1 MNKISEEERQRI
13 LESSPVGTFAL
24 MAAVVGSMV
33 IGWLFL
39 YFGVF
44 IPRGIIN

>member
-1 MNKISEEERQRI
+1 MNEKERQHI

-24 MAAVVGSMV
+24 LAAVIGSMV
-33 IGWLFL
+33 IAWLFL

-44 IPRGIIN
+44 IPRGIVN

>member
-1 MNKISEEERQRI
+1 MNEEERLRI
-13 LESSPVGTFAL
+13 LASTPVGTFAL
-24 MAAVVGSMV
+24 LAAVIGSMV
-33 IGWLFL
+33 IAWLFL

>member
-1 MNKISEEERQRI
+1 VNQINEEERQRI
-13 LESSPVGTFAL
+13 LKSSPVGTFAL
-24 MAAVVGSMV
+24 LAAVIGSMV
-33 IGWLFL
+33 IAWLFL

>member
-1 MNKISEEERQRI
+1 MSQMDEEERQRI

-24 MAAVVGSMV
+24 LAAVIGSMV
-33 IGWLFL
+33 IAWLFL

-44 IPRGIIN
+44 IPRGIIS

>member
-1 MNKISEEERQRI
+1 MNQMDEEERRQI
-13 LESSPVGTFAL
+13 LESSPLGTFAL

-33 IGWLFL
+33 IAWLFL

-44 IPRGIIN
+44 VPRGMIN

>member
-1 MNKISEEERQRI
+1 MQPLSEEERKRI
-13 LESSPVGTFAL
+13 LESPPVGTWAL
-24 MAAVVGSMV
+24 MLTVGIGMT

-44 IPRGIIN
+44 MPRGIVD